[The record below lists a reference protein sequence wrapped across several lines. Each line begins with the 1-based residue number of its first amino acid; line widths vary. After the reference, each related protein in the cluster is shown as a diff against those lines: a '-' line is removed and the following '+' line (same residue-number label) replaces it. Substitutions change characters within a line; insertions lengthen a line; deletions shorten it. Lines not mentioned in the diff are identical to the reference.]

1 MEAPLHVDPPPLRI
15 SGLAGEL
22 TLTGPPKLNGKWQR
36 EKCFFLV
43 EKCSVGQKGQAWVV
57 RIERQSSVPS
67 PVADFL
73 VVSVLKNPIPK
84 IVVFNDHRHPKNA
97 KLTTSGE
104 FLVVSVSKNQ
114 KMLISHDHR
123 HP

>member
-1 MEAPLHVDPPPLRI
+1 M
-15 SGLAGEL
+15 
-22 TLTGPPKLNGKWQR
+22 
-36 EKCFFLV
+36 
-43 EKCSVGQKGQAWVV
+43 

-73 VVSVLKNPIPK
+73 VVSVLKNPIQK

-104 FLVVSVSKNQ
+104 FLVVSVSKNTILTTNLVVNFVFLRVSVV
-114 KMLISHDHR
+114 MRNEHFLVF
-123 HP
+123 